1 MKYDYIIVGCGITG
15 ASIARKL
22 AEANH
27 TVLLM
32 DRRNHIGGNM
42 YDYVDEHGVLVH
54 QYGPHAFHTTKKELF
69 DFLLQFEEF
78 EPYVLQCGALLD
90 GKHSPTPFNFKTID
104 DHYSKEEAEA
114 LKETLKETYP
124 NQEAVTIVEL
134 LSSENK
140 SIKEYANFLFENDYR
155 PYTSKQWGMKPE
167 EVDVSILKRVPVRL
181 SYVDAYYDDE
191 FQAMPKHSY
200 TTLFE
205 NMLKHPNITI
215 QLEEDALSH
224 ITFEKDKVLFDQ
236 EEVPII
242 YTGPIDELF
251 HQQFGEL
258 PYRSLRFELKH
269 LEEESFQDAPVVAY
283 PFAKEYTRIT
293 EYKKLP
299 YQDTKGTT
307 IAYEYPLQYEKG
319 KKMEPYYPL
328 LTDESQKIYAQYK
341 ELADTYTNLIC
352 CGRLG
357 SFKYYN
363 MDNALEE
370 ALNIANQLIQGQ
382 TILK

>member
-1 MKYDYIIVGCGITG
+1 MKYDYVIVGCGITG
-15 ASIARKL
+15 AAIARKL
-22 AEANH
+22 AETNKH
-27 TVLLM
+27 VLILE
-32 DRRNHIGGNM
+32 RRNHIGGNM

-69 DFLLQFEEF
+69 DFLKQFEEF
-78 EPYVLQCGALLD
+78 EPYVLRCGAILD

-104 DHYSKEEAEA
+104 DHYSKEEAET
-114 LKETLKETYP
+114 LKQTLKETYGDR
-124 NQEAVTIVEL
+124 ESVTIVEL
-134 LSSENK
+134 LSSDNPM
-140 SIKEYANFLFENDYR
+140 IKEYAEFLFENDYR

-181 SYVDAYYDDE
+181 SYIDAYYDDE
-191 FQAMPKHSY
+191 YQYMPKHSY

-205 NMLKHPNITI
+205 NMLNHPNITI
-215 QLEEDALSH
+215 QLNEDALQH
-224 ITFEKDKVLFDQ
+224 LTFKDNKVLFDD
-236 EEVPII
+236 EEVPVI

-251 HQQFGEL
+251 KQEYGEL
-258 PYRSLRFELKH
+258 PYRSLRFELQH
-269 LEEESFQDAPVVAY
+269 LEDSSFQEAPVVAY
-283 PFAKEYTRIT
+283 PFAKDYTRVT

-299 YQDTKGTT
+299 NQDVKGTT
-307 IAYEYPLQYEKG
+307 IAYEYPLHYEKG

-328 LTDESQKIYAQYK
+328 LTKESMETYAKYEKLAK
-341 ELADTYTNLIC
+341 EYTNLNC

-370 ALNIANQLIQGQ
+370 ALNIVKQLID
-382 TILK
+382 

>member
-1 MKYDYIIVGCGITG
+1 MKYDYVIVGCGITG
-15 ASIARKL
+15 AAIARKL
-22 AEANH
+22 AETNKH
-27 TVLLM
+27 VLILE
-32 DRRNHIGGNM
+32 RRNHIGGNM

-69 DFLLQFEEF
+69 DFLKQFEEF
-78 EPYVLQCGALLD
+78 EPYVLRCGALLD

-104 DHYSKEEAEA
+104 DHYSKEEADT
-114 LKETLKETYP
+114 LKQILKETYGDR
-124 NQEAVTIVEL
+124 ESVTIVEL
-134 LSSENK
+134 LSSDNPM
-140 SIKEYANFLFENDYR
+140 IKEYAEFLFENDYR

-181 SYVDAYYDDE
+181 SYIDAYYDDE
-191 FQAMPKHSY
+191 YQYMPKHSY

-205 NMLKHPNITI
+205 NMLNHPNITI
-215 QLEEDALSH
+215 QLNEDALQH
-224 ITFEKDKVLFDQ
+224 LAFKENTILFDE
-236 EEVPII
+236 EEVPVI

-251 HQQFGEL
+251 KQEYGEL
-258 PYRSLRFELKH
+258 PYRSLRFELQH
-269 LEEESFQDAPVVAY
+269 LEDSSFQEAPVVAY
-283 PFAKEYTRIT
+283 PFAKDYTRVT

-299 YQDTKGTT
+299 NQDVKGTT
-307 IAYEYPLQYEKG
+307 IAYEYPLHYEKG

-328 LTDESQKIYAQYK
+328 LTKESMDTYAKYK
-341 ELADTYTNLIC
+341 QLAKDYTNLIC

-370 ALNIANQLIQGQ
+370 ALNIANQLI
-382 TILK
+382 